1 MAEVKVPSRSKQ
13 ATNRKL
19 PILIVLLVG
28 LAVAGMIG
36 LIILIFGGVSGTEFS
51 PTHFQSRRFTVREIP
66 WLKIQISPIQ
76 RTSNSLS
83 TGQYLSAQSLIS
95 APQGP
100 PVDWHLVELS
110 RGAMQNSSADAK
122 LLTDQLELLKDNTT
136 GSDKFWEDWSVKEP
150 AKAKVLWPIVQKL
163 AIRELY
169 ILLPKIFTIA
179 LDAKDDATLR
189 QSIAEYLRTSYREL
203 VTEMRSTGR
212 TELAD
217 ELLAEAI
224 VDFPDDAKLQELH

>member
-1 MAEVKVPSRSKQ
+1 MAEVKVPSRSRQ
-13 ATNRKL
+13 VANRRRPGL
-19 PILIVLLVG
+19 MIAIVG
-28 LAVAGMIG
+28 FSVAGMIG
-36 LIILIFGGVSGTEFS
+36 LVILMFGGVSGVEFS
-51 PTHFQSRRFTVREIP
+51 PTHFQSRRFTVMEIP

-76 RTSNSLS
+76 RTSNTLGTS
-83 TGQYLSAQSLIS
+83 QYLVAQSLIS
-95 APQGP
+95 SPKGP
-100 PVDWHLVELS
+100 PIEWHLVELS
-110 RGAMQNSSADAK
+110 RGAMQISPADAK
-122 LLTDQLELLKDNTT
+122 LLVDQLELRRDSTS
-136 GSDKFWEDWSVKEP
+136 GSNEFWEDWSVKEQ

-179 LDAKDDATLR
+179 LDAKDDAALR
-189 QSIAEYLRTSYREL
+189 QSIDEYLRTSYREL

-224 VDFPDDAKLQELH
+224 LDYPDDAKLQELR

>member
-1 MAEVKVPSRSKQ
+1 
-13 ATNRKL
+13 
-19 PILIVLLVG
+19 
-28 LAVAGMIG
+28 
-36 LIILIFGGVSGTEFS
+36 
-51 PTHFQSRRFTVREIP
+51 
-66 WLKIQISPIQ
+66 
-76 RTSNSLS
+76 
-83 TGQYLSAQSLIS
+83 
-95 APQGP
+95 
-100 PVDWHLVELS
+100 
-110 RGAMQNSSADAK
+110 MQNSSADAK

-179 LDAKDDATLR
+179 LDAKDDAALR

-203 VTEMRSTGR
+203 VTEMRSIGR